1 MGLKLILL
9 LLTLGWILVYLASII
24 VFFFIVPLPNLFEGR
39 LGIIVTAIIKAL
51 LATVLVSGF
60 ILLLR
65 WLSYLFFYYMLRRRK
80 GYD

>member
-1 MGLKLILL
+1 MGLKLIIL

-24 VFFFIVPLPNLFEGR
+24 VFFFIVPLPNLFEDR
-39 LGIIVTAIIKAL
+39 MGIIVTAIIKAI

-65 WLSYLFFYYMLRRRK
+65 WLSYLFFYYMLRRRS
-80 GYD
+80 